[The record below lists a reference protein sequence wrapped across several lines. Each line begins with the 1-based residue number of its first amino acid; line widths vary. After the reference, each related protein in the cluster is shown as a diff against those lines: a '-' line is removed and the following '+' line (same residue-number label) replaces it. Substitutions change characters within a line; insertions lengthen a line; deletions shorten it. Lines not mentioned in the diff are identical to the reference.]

1 MRILIVE
8 DSPTDRQL
16 LKYLLED
23 RFKDQ
28 AKFREAS
35 NLESAFKYLD
45 MGNIDCVVLDLQLP
59 DSVGKETFE
68 RLIERYPDVPVIIMT
83 HSKDRDLAIEMIRLG
98 AADYIIKAG
107 TNEEDIFRRIVF
119 AVEKH
124 TRSVRMPSEKVK
136 EVHKIERAKANMMSA
151 HQSGEHVAIRDTT
164 VATTAAV
171 ADLSRNM
178 FTELQKVSNELVYR
192 RTRDEQIGKS
202 LENLEAELLKGT
214 NGRPSMKSQLDLLDH
229 RMTTTDKRFSDFK
242 QLTEK
247 GMEEVRKEQR
257 ASLNDDRLSVVHT
270 QVAHMTNRTKILLG
284 ILGLVGTLATSYF
297 AYELS
302 RNQSNQAPAPVES
315 KGK

>member
-35 NLESAFKYLD
+35 NLEAAFRYLD
-45 MGNIDCVVLDLQLP
+45 IGNIDCVVLDLQLP

-68 RLIERYPDVPVIIMT
+68 KLIERYPDVPVIIMT

-136 EVHKIERAKANMMSA
+136 EVHKIERAKANMISA

-178 FTELQKVSNELVYR
+178 FTELQKVSNELAYR

-214 NGRPSMKSQLDLLDH
+214 NGRPSMKSQLDILDH
-229 RMTTTDKRFSDFK
+229 KMSTSEKRFSDFK

-247 GMEEVRKEQR
+247 GMDEVRRDQR
-257 ASLNDDRLSVVHT
+257 ASLNDERLSVVNT
-270 QVAHMTNRTKILLG
+270 RVAHMTNRTKILLG

-297 AYELS
+297 AYELA
-302 RNQSNQAPAPVES
+302 RNQSNQTPAPIES

>member
-23 RFKDQ
+23 KFKDQ

-59 DSVGKETFE
+59 DSAGKETFE
-68 RLIERYPDVPVIIMT
+68 KLVERYPDVPVIIMT
-83 HSKDRDLAIEMIRLG
+83 HSKDRDLAIEMIRMG

-124 TRSVRMPSEKVK
+124 TRSVRMPKDKVK
-136 EVHKIERAKANMMSA
+136 EVHKIERAKANMISA

-178 FTELQKVSNELVYR
+178 FTELQKVSNELAYR
-192 RTRDEQIGKS
+192 RNRDDQLGKS
-202 LENLEAELLKGT
+202 IENLEAELLKGT
-214 NGRPSMKSQLDLLDH
+214 NGRPSMKSQLDILDH
-229 RMTTTDKRFSDFK
+229 KMSTSDKRFSDFK
-242 QLTEK
+242 QLTER
-247 GMEEVRKEQR
+247 GMDEVRKEHR
-257 ASLNDDRLSVVHT
+257 ASLSDERLSVVHMH
-270 QVAHMTNRTKILLG
+270 QAHMTNRTKILLG
-284 ILGLVGTLATSYF
+284 ILGLVGTIATSYF
-297 AYELS
+297 AYELAK
-302 RNQSNQAPAPVES
+302 NQGPATPVLE